1 MADRKDIEIGIKTTA
16 DTTGIDKT
24 DAGISRLKTR
34 SVDDIQAVTDKVG
47 VAQWGFYDLDAQV
60 SQTGNT
66 IATVNAGP
74 LTNLPQKLGQ
84 GADRMKNMGML
95 ANQAGYQ
102 ITDFAVQVQGGTS
115 AITAFS
121 QQAPQLAGAFAQL
134 GLVSAGLGTA
144 ISLGAAAAGIG
155 FQLTATAY
163 KAMKADMKDAEA
175 AAKRYVDQQKFM
187 VQQQQKLD
195 NLTRQEFIAGVY
207 EREADA
213 LERQLRAMQRINELR
228 AAQGSAEAARAAAD
242 LTIAQNT
249 GGNVTAAKG
258 NVIAVGVENQLAQ
271 LEGSLAE
278 ATAKAEQAAR
288 EADGAVA
295 LMNEVAREG
304 DEFSDKY
311 KEVSAA
317 AEKAIVQ
324 KEEAQ
329 LDLENERQ
337 KFEAAKAAI
346 AANTDAS
353 LSSLQTEVS
362 NATDAKIQEKNTQ
375 ILAAM
380 QATVDAQ
387 GGQLTADAAG
397 AMDRFRQ
404 MISDTIPDSN
414 QMEAINQL
422 VQQFR
427 GSQSAAQAGMV
438 ANFDALLVDTKTL
451 ASDVARQKG
460 ELAALQAQIKSLQ
473 LRR

>member
-1 MADRKDIEIGIKTTA
+1 MADKEIKIGIKTTA
-16 DTTGIDKT
+16 DTAGIDKA
-24 DAGISRLKTR
+24 DAGIRRLKDR
-34 SVDDIQAVTDKVG
+34 SVQDMQDVTDKVG
-47 VAQWGFYDLDAQV
+47 IAQWGFYDLDAEV
-60 SQTGNT
+60 SKTGNT
-66 IATVNAGP
+66 IERVVTGP
-74 LTNLPQKLGQ
+74 LTNLRQNLGQ
-84 GADRMKNMGML
+84 GADRMRNMGML

-134 GLVSAGLGTA
+134 GIVSAGLGTA

-155 FQLTATAY
+155 FSLTSSAY
-163 KAMKADMKDAEA
+163 KQMKADMTDAEN

-187 VQQQQKLD
+187 IEQQGKLQ
-195 NLTRQEFIAGVY
+195 NLTRQQFIADIY
-207 EREADA
+207 EQEAEQ

-228 AAQGSAEAARAAAD
+228 AAQGSAAEARAAAD
-242 LTIAQNT
+242 LTVAQNT
-249 GGNVTAAKG
+249 GGNVTAARG
-258 NVIAVGVENQLAQ
+258 NALAVGVDNQLSQ
-271 LEGSLAE
+271 LDARLAE
-278 ATAKAEQAAR
+278 AVAKAEQAAS

-317 AEKAIVQ
+317 AERAIAQ

-346 AANTDAS
+346 DANTQAS
-353 LSSLQTEVS
+353 LSNLETEV
-362 NATDAKIQEKNTQ
+362 NRDTDAKIQATNAQ
-375 ILAAM
+375 ILATM
-380 QATVDAQ
+380 QAVVDAQ

-404 MISDTIPDSN
+404 MITDTIPDAN
-414 QMEAINQL
+414 QLEAINQL

-427 GSQSAAQAGMV
+427 GSQSAAQAGLV
-438 ANFDALLVDTKTL
+438 QNFDALLVESR
-451 ASDVARQKG
+451 AIVGEVRRQAG
-460 ELAALQAQIKSLQ
+460 EISSLKAQISALQQ
-473 LRR
+473 RR